1 MQDRPGNIN
10 LYLLYAEEDESL
22 KNELERHLSS
32 LQRQGYIDV
41 WHDGKIDPGASV
53 PEVQREYLH
62 KAHVILLLIS
72 ANFLAPDC
80 YNKYEEELREAFER
94 QKRGEVKI
102 IPVILRDCLWQLDL
116 LASLKPLPAGGHPIR
131 SSHWENE
138 DKAFKN
144 IAVEL
149 QGIAQ
154 EFLSAKERLERK
166 VNQVAN
172 DLIDY
177 GRQQIRKAKAS
188 VKEAAPAG
196 DEKRPEAV
204 EERAESDK
212 EQEAEI
218 LLQGLLDCLACY
230 GTQADSS
237 ATAELIH
244 HTLLQNG
251 QLEEG
256 FRKHNV
262 EVACQRLHLYKQPF
276 QVEEKKDT
284 GRRSLGF
291 LSNKEEGEEIK
302 YTLGRLRPD
311 GGMPGYVRIFFPASD
326 APPRISGL
334 SL

>member
-1 MQDRPGNIN
+1 MRDRPGNIN

-22 KNELERHLSS
+22 KNELERHLSA

-53 PEVQREYLH
+53 PEVQQEYLR

-80 YNKYEEELREAFER
+80 YNKYEDELREAFER
-94 QKRGEVKI
+94 QKQGEVKI

-149 QGIAQ
+149 QGIAR

-177 GRQQIRKAKAS
+177 GRKQIRKAKAT
-188 VKEAAPAG
+188 VKEA
-196 DEKRPEAV
+196 RPETG
-204 EERAESDK
+204 EERTESNR

-218 LLQGLLDCLACY
+218 LLQRLLDCLARY
-230 GTQADSS
+230 GTQTGSS
-237 ATAELIH
+237 HTAELIH
-244 HTLLQNG
+244 PTLLQNG
-251 QLEEG
+251 QLEER
-256 FRKHNV
+256 FRKHSV

-276 QVEEKKDT
+276 QIEDEKST

-302 YTLGRLRPD
+302 YSLARLRPD
-311 GGMPGYVRIFFPASD
+311 GGMPGYVRIFFPANGG
-326 APPRISGL
+326 PPRISGL